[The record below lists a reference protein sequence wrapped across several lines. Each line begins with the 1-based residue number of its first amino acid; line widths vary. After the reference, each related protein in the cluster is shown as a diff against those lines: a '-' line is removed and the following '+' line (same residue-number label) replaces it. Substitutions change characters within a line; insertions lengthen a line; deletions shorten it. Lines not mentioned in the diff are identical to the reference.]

1 MMAGAGGI
9 RRQTTLGRVIGGL
22 FVPALRVAVAA
33 FQLSKLAERVE
44 PPGKQRPHR
53 EGTGELHGLIEVARG
68 ARFAAGQQNAAQV
81 PGREHHVDGRIG
93 PPGDLDGLSPG
104 TAMGCTRQTH
114 SDPISSGMRLV
125 TRIRRSVARPAS

>member
-53 EGTGELHGLIEVARG
+53 EGPGELHGLIEVSITVRVSHSVRVRLLYASG
-68 ARFAAGQQNAAQV
+68 AVFTEV
-81 PGREHHVDGRIG
+81 TVSDGAEETR
-93 PPGDLDGLSPG
+93 PV
-104 TAMGCTRQTH
+104 CT
-114 SDPISSGMRLV
+114 
-125 TRIRRSVARPAS
+125 SVI